1 MMNGEHRGLVGWGW
15 RILGWNI
22 VGNFSF
28 TLQKELRSLITSWLG
43 RLWKMSSFLFGI
55 IRTIH
60 HPNKL
65 SLEISFTFFV
75 WLPHWNTR
83 ISEFKH
89 VLFLFSPPF
98 LWKKRFF
105 HHEHIVEM
113 GGSPPPPTIFLH
125 LANFHYYVKKTYLR
139 VWVTKP
145 PPPSETW
152 GKIFGSLLGSKLRRR
167 VFREV
172 LEKTARFLIAPM
184 FLKTKHCEPK
194 QHIILMIALF
204 GYMPI
209 FDWFYGVIVCMFFC
223 LERFLSDL
231 LLSFQKGGCFLRF
244 WAYKKSFMARVSAI
258 SSSKKR
264 R

>member
-1 MMNGEHRGLVGWGW
+1 
-15 RILGWNI
+15 
-22 VGNFSF
+22 
-28 TLQKELRSLITSWLG
+28 
-43 RLWKMSSFLFGI
+43 
-55 IRTIH
+55 
-60 HPNKL
+60 
-65 SLEISFTFFV
+65 
-75 WLPHWNTR
+75 
-83 ISEFKH
+83 
-89 VLFLFSPPF
+89 
-98 LWKKRFF
+98 
-105 HHEHIVEM
+105 M